1 MGGKLTKNYL
11 PSIDEVFMNS
21 RQLEFFRL
29 KLLSWRTELLTD
41 SRETLQQ
48 LQTESRKEPDLA
60 DRASTETDWSVEL
73 RTRDRERK
81 LIGKIDAALGRIET
95 GDYGFCEVT
104 GDPISLNRLKARPI
118 ASMTVEAQEQHE
130 KQEKVHR
137 DD

>member
-1 MGGKLTKNYL
+1 MGVKLTKNYL